1 VSGGGWIAEH
11 MFWVLLLC
19 GAATCSMLLQAL
31 APRFSA
37 RFIFGE
43 EIASAPAVLIARS
56 WGLLV
61 FTSGALLI
69 ASAYHPEFRVPVL
82 INAIAGKIGF
92 VMLVLADAKRYL
104 ARPAFAMAV
113 IDLGMMALFAWYLLS

>member
-1 VSGGGWIAEH
+1 MSSGGWIAEH
-11 MFWVLLLC
+11 MFWVLMLC
-19 GAATCSMLLQAL
+19 GAATCSMLFQAI

-37 RFIFGE
+37 RVIFGE
-43 EIASAPAVLIARS
+43 EILSAPAVLIARS

-61 FTSGALLI
+61 FASGALLI

-82 INAIAGKIGF
+82 INAIAGKLGF
-92 VMLVLADAKRYL
+92 VLLVLADAKRYL

-113 IDLGMMALFAWYLLS
+113 IDLGMVALFAWYLLT